1 MRKRFIK
8 GISFLLLW
16 AIFLSF
22 TTVCN
27 AGNTSAKEE
36 AVYLFKDGVL
46 KGAEIHTDYPGES
59 DEGSPF
65 FLSGTGVLLLQ
76 KGTSVSVN
84 VEVEKAGLYDIIVC
98 YAQPFDHKKVQYLN
112 INGTNQ
118 GEVNF
123 ARSLEWKEIPAGIV
137 RLDKGINNIEF
148 ESYWGYTFF
157 KYLIVKPA

>member
-1 MRKRFIK
+1 M
-8 GISFLLLW
+8 
-16 AIFLSF
+16 
-22 TTVCN
+22 
-27 AGNTSAKEE
+27 
-36 AVYLFKDGVL
+36 
-46 KGAEIHTDYPGES
+46 
-59 DEGSPF
+59 
-65 FLSGTGVLLLQ
+65 
-76 KGTSVSVN
+76 
-84 VEVEKAGLYDIIVC
+84 EKAGLYDIIVC

-157 KYLIVKPA
+157 KYLIVKPADENITNLKVEKTLVNPNATDEAKAHMSFWLIYTEKYFSRTAGIMRFSQL